1 MRESKFRFRNPV
13 LESME
18 FIVNEDFNEEQYEGI
33 RISGKTQ
40 IAKIRGKNEAGVKF
54 HLKIGEN
61 HSTAP
66 FSFDIIMKAEFQ
78 WEDSMEQEMVDRLL
92 KSNARSLLLSYI
104 RPIVAN
110 VTGNSEYPAFHIPYM
125 NMSEN
130 EADFEEVDE

>member
-18 FIVNEDFNEEQYEGI
+18 FKVNENFNEDQYEGI

-40 IAKIRGKNEAGVKF
+40 IAKVRGKNQAGVRF
-54 HLKIGEN
+54 YLKIGEN
-61 HSTAP
+61 HSAAP
-66 FSFDIIMKAEFQ
+66 FSFDITMKAEFQ
-78 WEDSMEQEMVDRLL
+78 WADSMEQGMVDKLL
-92 KSNARSLLLSYI
+92 KSNAPSLLLSYI

-110 VTGNSEYPAFHIPYM
+110 VTGNSEFPAFHIPYM

-130 EADFEEVDE
+130 EAIFEEVDE